1 MDGTIFQPQFGN
13 VDEYYIYNFVY
24 LRKINPSLQIIA
36 SIGGPDFPTDVFQKI
51 SSDDSKRVAF
61 AEKIF
66 QFLKDFNFDGVDLY
80 WPFPNGTDKTN
91 FVKLLS
97 EISKLLKANNKSLTI
112 SATPNGQNPSNIYE
126 LSAVEKFVDFVNLDI
141 ARLYDIDG
149 MYSYAG
155 MFFSLN
161 Y

>member
-1 MDGTIFQPQFGN
+1 
-13 VDEYYIYNFVY
+13 
-24 LRKINPSLQIIA
+24 
-36 SIGGPDFPTDVFQKI
+36 
-51 SSDDSKRVAF
+51 
-61 AEKIF
+61 
-66 QFLKDFNFDGVDLY
+66 LY
-80 WPFPNGTDKTN
+80 WPFPKGTDKTN
-91 FVKLLS
+91 YVKLLS

-112 SATPNGQNPSNIYE
+112 SVTPNGQNPLNMYE

-149 MYSYAG
+149 MYSYTG